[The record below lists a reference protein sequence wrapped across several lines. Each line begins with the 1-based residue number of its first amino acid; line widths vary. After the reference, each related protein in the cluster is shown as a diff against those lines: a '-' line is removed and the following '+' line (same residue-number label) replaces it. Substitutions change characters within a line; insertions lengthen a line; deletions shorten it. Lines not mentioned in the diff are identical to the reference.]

1 MYKTSFEQLKNIPLF
16 SFVSD
21 EDLELIAEKLELRY
35 FPANTQLIEE
45 GDPGDCLYLIKNGR
59 VKVFAKHEDLK
70 QEIILS
76 YLDAGDHF
84 GEMSLISGEPRSAS
98 VVSVSDIEVWELN
111 RSVFDSLIMNN
122 PNITLTLTHLLTQ
135 RLKEANIAR
144 KESEEYYEQK
154 FMPHGNLSEIH
165 VVQLLKYA
173 EDNSLTGEI
182 ILENNDSNAH
192 FIYQKGQLLQL
203 EFEGKEEDEAM
214 DIILEWETGS
224 YKVEPNLS
232 KPEEQI
238 GKEFIVE
245 EEEKTT
251 DSNEDFVL
259 AYLHEKLTDF
269 IHFAGARITQR
280 AINRCYHNFEAYF
293 KIIHEIKISVL
304 PEFVVELAIKE
315 KWGDKH
321 TLLLAIIMRD
331 LAAAVERD
339 VIGMIFWTPRSTE
352 DKINEFLESLDFFEY
367 YDQAMELVG
376 Q

>member
-1 MYKTSFEQLKNIPLF
+1 M
-16 SFVSD
+16 
-21 EDLELIAEKLELRY
+21 
-35 FPANTQLIEE
+35 
-45 GDPGDCLYLIKNGR
+45 
-59 VKVFAKHEDLK
+59 
-70 QEIILS
+70 
-76 YLDAGDHF
+76 
-84 GEMSLISGEPRSAS
+84 
-98 VVSVSDIEVWELN
+98 
-111 RSVFDSLIMNN
+111 
-122 PNITLTLTHLLTQ
+122 
-135 RLKEANIAR
+135 
-144 KESEEYYEQK
+144 
-154 FMPHGNLSEIH
+154 
-165 VVQLLKYA
+165 VQLLKYA
-173 EDNSLTGEI
+173 EDNSLTGTI
-182 ILENNDSNAH
+182 VLENNDANAQ

-238 GKEFIVE
+238 GKEFAE
-245 EEEKTT
+245 EEDKPK
-251 DSNEDFVL
+251 DSNEELVV
-259 AYLHEKLTDF
+259 AYLHEKLSDF

-304 PEFVVELAIKE
+304 PEFVVELDIKK

-352 DKINEFLESLDFFEY
+352 EKINEFLESLDFFEY

-376 Q
+376 R